1 MSKKDAQYIL
11 ENEILFSEAEI
22 KEAKEVL
29 DFARDIPIEKVQNF
43 NQLKEKNEYFIE
55 EEL

>member
-11 ENEILFSEAEI
+11 ENEFLFSESEI

-29 DFARDIPIEKVQNF
+29 SR
-43 NQLKEKNEYFIE
+43 
-55 EEL
+55 

>member
-11 ENEILFSEAEI
+11 ENEFLFSEAEI

-29 DFARDIPIEKVQNF
+29 SR
-43 NQLKEKNEYFIE
+43 
-55 EEL
+55 

>member
-1 MSKKDAQYIL
+1 MNKKDAQYIL

-29 DFARDIPIEKVQNF
+29 NKCV
-43 NQLKEKNEYFIE
+43 
-55 EEL
+55 

>member
-11 ENEILFSEAEI
+11 ENEFLFSEAEI

-29 DFARDIPIEKVQNF
+29 NK
-43 NQLKEKNEYFIE
+43 
-55 EEL
+55 